1 MGGDYIML
9 PAIIFLA
16 ILPGNFFTYYY
27 LTKAVPVKKP
37 WLFTILLTAI
47 LQGFWVINNYVLEV
61 SSVPFDL
68 LSYLVGM
75 VGIGI
80 FVNSA
85 YWLSAVVCYC
95 GFILSQYVV
104 TILMM
109 FLLVPIF
116 NACGISTDALTQLDS
131 YWYALMSL
139 ICSLLCWPC
148 MALVAK
154 LGKRWS
160 RPIRISP
167 WLLTNLAVPV
177 SQIALFNISIRLISA
192 PDDFH
197 GYTTALVFGAVCCI
211 AADVVMIY
219 GIYRYL
225 KRRQMQDR
233 MKLLQEQLELQQ
245 SYYRQMAE
253 NIRQINHIRH
263 DLGNQLQAA
272 YQLLENGHSDHVRAQ
287 LDNLRQNLRKKVGPS
302 YCANLMVDAV
312 LSDKAR
318 TCQELGI
325 RLDAAVELP
334 KALPIDSSHL
344 CSIFSNLLDNSIK
357 GIQESGTTQPCIDL
371 RASICAGCLSIHCS
385 NPANAQKAKVSHDP
399 LRRHGL
405 GLEILSHLAKE
416 YNGSLQTQLLDGAFQ
431 TVMILRLPE
440 Q

>member
-1 MGGDYIML
+1 ML

-139 ICSLLCWPC
+139 DQRWRSRCSRCRC
-148 MALVAK
+148 
-154 LGKRWS
+154 
-160 RPIRISP
+160 
-167 WLLTNLAVPV
+167 
-177 SQIALFNISIRLISA
+177 
-192 PDDFH
+192 
-197 GYTTALVFGAVCCI
+197 
-211 AADVVMIY
+211 
-219 GIYRYL
+219 
-225 KRRQMQDR
+225 
-233 MKLLQEQLELQQ
+233 
-245 SYYRQMAE
+245 
-253 NIRQINHIRH
+253 
-263 DLGNQLQAA
+263 
-272 YQLLENGHSDHVRAQ
+272 
-287 LDNLRQNLRKKVGPS
+287 
-302 YCANLMVDAV
+302 
-312 LSDKAR
+312 
-318 TCQELGI
+318 
-325 RLDAAVELP
+325 
-334 KALPIDSSHL
+334 
-344 CSIFSNLLDNSIK
+344 
-357 GIQESGTTQPCIDL
+357 
-371 RASICAGCLSIHCS
+371 
-385 NPANAQKAKVSHDP
+385 PA
-399 LRRHGL
+399 
-405 GLEILSHLAKE
+405 
-416 YNGSLQTQLLDGAFQ
+416 FW
-431 TVMILRLPE
+431 
-440 Q
+440 

>member
-1 MGGDYIML
+1 MV
-9 PAIIFLA
+9 PAAIFLA
-16 ILPGNFFTYYY
+16 LLPGTFFTYYY

-37 WLFTILLTAI
+37 WLFTILLIAI
-47 LQGFWVINNYVLEV
+47 QLSFWVTNNYIWEV

-68 LSYLVGM
+68 LTYLVSI

-85 YWLSAVVCYC
+85 YWISAVVCYC
-95 GFILSQYVV
+95 GLVLSQYIV
-104 TILMM
+104 TILMIL
-109 FLLVPIF
+109 LLVPMF
-116 NACGISTDALTQLDS
+116 NACGISTEALTCLDS
-131 YWYALMSL
+131 YWYALMTL

-154 LGKRWS
+154 LGKRWG
-160 RPIRISP
+160 RPIGISP
-167 WLLTNLAVPV
+167 WLLTNLAVPI
-177 SQIALFNISIRLISA
+177 SQIVLFNISIRLISA

-197 GYTTALVFGAVCCI
+197 GYTTALVFGVVCCI

-225 KRRQMQDR
+225 KSRQMQDR
-233 MKLLQEQLELQQ
+233 IKLLQEQLELQQ
-245 SYYRQMAE
+245 SYYRQMAD

-263 DLGNQLQAA
+263 DLANQLQAA

-287 LDNLRQNLRKKVGPS
+287 LDDLRQNLREKAGPS

-312 LSDKAR
+312 LRDKAR

-334 KALPIDSSHL
+334 TALPINSSHL

-357 GIQESGTTQPCIDL
+357 GIQESGTTQPCIDI
-371 RASICAGCLSIHCS
+371 RASIYAGCLSIHCS
-385 NPANAQKAKVSHDP
+385 NPATAQKKEMSHDP
-399 LRRHGL
+399 LRWHGL
-405 GLEILSHLAKE
+405 GLEILFHLANI
-416 YNGSLQTQLLDGAFQ
+416 YNGSLQTQLLDGTFQ